1 MQAVILR
8 EFGGPEVLRRE
19 EVPTPTP
26 SPGEV
31 LIQVHAV
38 SVNRTLDLQVRQDGG
53 GYGVV
58 LPLVLGVDPSGVVVA
73 VGEGV
78 TQPQRGARVAIIP
91 MVGCGVCPPCQAG
104 NETACRQLR
113 IIGLHRWGG
122 YAEYIVVPAAN
133 TFVIPEGLS
142 FPEATVITRHFP
154 MAFGEARKAQLQ
166 AGEWVLVMGAAGALG
181 SCLVQV
187 AKMTGARVIAG
198 TGSDERVEVARS
210 FGADFG
216 VNYRREDLAREVMR
230 LTEGHGVD
238 VVFENIGDATL
249 WPGAFNSLAAGGR
262 LVTVGAHGGG
272 MVTLD
277 VKRLYAR
284 RLQLLS
290 GIGAERREDVE
301 RSLQLAAA
309 GQIRLLINRAMPL
322 REAAAA
328 HRLVAENQICGKII
342 LDPTLG

>member
-1 MQAVILR
+1 MQAVVLR
-8 EFGGPEVLRRE
+8 EFGEPEVLRYE
-19 EVPTPTP
+19 EAPTPI
-26 SPGEV
+26 PGPDEV
-31 LIQVHAV
+31 LVRVHAV
-38 SVNRTLDLQVRQDGG
+38 SVNRTLDLKVRQDGG

-91 MVGCGVCPPCQAG
+91 MLGCGTCPFCQAG

-113 IIGLHRWGG
+113 VIGLHRWGG
-122 YAEYIVVPAAN
+122 YAEYLVVPARN

-142 FPEATVITRHFP
+142 FAEATVIARHFP
-154 MAFGEARKAQLQ
+154 MAFGEARTVQLQ
-166 AGEWVLVMGAAGALG
+166 AGEWALVMGAAGALG

-198 TGSDERVEVARS
+198 AGSDERVAVARS

-216 VNYRREDLAREVMR
+216 VNYRQEDLTKVVMR
-230 LTEGHGVD
+230 LTEGRGVD
-238 VVFENIGDATL
+238 VVFENIGDPTL
-249 WPGAFNSLAAGGR
+249 WPGAFNCLAAGGR

-284 RLQLLS
+284 RLQIMS

-309 GQIRLLINRAMPL
+309 GQIRLRINRIMPL
-322 REAAAA
+322 REAVAA
-328 HRLVAENQICGKII
+328 HRLVEEKQLSGKII

>member
-8 EFGGPEVLRRE
+8 EFGGPEMLRYE
-19 EVPTPTP
+19 EVPTPLP
-26 SPGEV
+26 GPGEV
-31 LIQVHAV
+31 LVQVHAV
-38 SVNRTLDLQVRQDGG
+38 SVNRTLDLKVRQDGG

-58 LPLVLGVDPSGVVVA
+58 LPLVLGVDPSGVVAA

-78 TQPQRGARVAIIP
+78 TQPRRGARVAVIP
-91 MVGCGVCPPCQAG
+91 MVGCGTCQHCQAG
-104 NETACRQLR
+104 NETACSRLR

-122 YAEYIVVPAAN
+122 YAEYVAVPAAN
-133 TFVIPEGLS
+133 TFAIPENLS
-142 FPEATVITRHFP
+142 FAEATVITRHFP
-154 MAFGEARKAQLQ
+154 MAFGEARQAQLQ

-198 TGSDERVEVARS
+198 AGSDERVEVARS
-210 FGADFG
+210 LGADCG
-216 VNYRREDLAREVMR
+216 VNYRREDLATEVVR

-277 VKRLYAR
+277 VKRLYGR
-284 RLQLLS
+284 RLQILS
-290 GIGAERREDVE
+290 GIGAERRADVE
-301 RSLQLAAA
+301 RSLQLGAA
-309 GQIRLLINRAMPL
+309 GQLRLLINQTVPL
-322 REAAAA
+322 REAMAA
-328 HRLVAENQICGKII
+328 HRLVEESQTWGKII
-342 LDPTLG
+342 LDPTRQ

>member
-1 MQAVILR
+1 MQAVVLR
-8 EFGGPEVLRRE
+8 EFGEPEVLRYE
-19 EVPTPTP
+19 EAPTPI
-26 SPGEV
+26 PGPDEV
-31 LIQVHAV
+31 LVRVHAV
-38 SVNRTLDLQVRQDGG
+38 SVNRTLDLKVRQDGG

-91 MVGCGVCPPCQAG
+91 MLGCGTCPFCQAG

-113 IIGLHRWGG
+113 VIGLHRWGG
-122 YAEYIVVPAAN
+122 YAEYLVVPARN
-133 TFVIPEGLS
+133 TFAIPEGLS
-142 FPEATVITRHFP
+142 FAEATVIARHFP
-154 MAFGEARKAQLQ
+154 MAFGEARTVQLQ

-187 AKMTGARVIAG
+187 AKMTGASVIAG
-198 TGSDERVEVARS
+198 AGSDERVAVACS

-216 VNYRREDLAREVMR
+216 VNYRQEDLTKVVMR
-230 LTEGHGVD
+230 LTEGRGVD
-238 VVFENIGDATL
+238 VVFENIGDPTL
-249 WPGAFNSLAAGGR
+249 WPGAFNCLAAGGR

-284 RLQLLS
+284 RLQIMS

-309 GQIRLLINRAMPL
+309 GQIRLRINRIMPL
-322 REAAAA
+322 REAVAA
-328 HRLVAENQICGKII
+328 HRLVEEKQLSGKII